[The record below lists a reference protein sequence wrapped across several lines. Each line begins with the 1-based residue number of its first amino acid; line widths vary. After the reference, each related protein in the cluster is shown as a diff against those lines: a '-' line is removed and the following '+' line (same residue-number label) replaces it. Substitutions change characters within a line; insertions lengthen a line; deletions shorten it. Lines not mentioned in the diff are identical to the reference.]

1 MKKLFFV
8 AALGVLFISCGEKQ
22 GTALYTMNRMQEKTG
37 DAEIVMDYPA
47 FTQQK
52 AINAEIKKTVF
63 DDYAAHQALMAEYG
77 MTTREYFVSSA
88 PIIYND
94 AYVSILFS
102 AYIYAGGA
110 NGETKLNSLTY
121 SLKDNKRLS
130 ITEAAGM
137 SLEDISKICANRLR
151 ENLISWNMDPE
162 AKEMREELI
171 AEGTAPRPENYTA
184 FTFDGSVVTVFFAPY
199 TVGTRVDGIQKV
211 EIPLPMPV
219 EK

>member
-1 MKKLFFV
+1 MKKLIFV
-8 AALGVLFISCGEKQ
+8 AALGALFASCSGKN
-22 GTALYTMNRMQEKTG
+22 ALYTMNRMQEKSE
-37 DAEIVMDYPA
+37 DAEIIMDYPA
-47 FTQQK
+47 FTNQK
-52 AINAEIKKTVF
+52 TINAEIKKTVS

-77 MTTREYFVSSA
+77 MKTQEYELSTA

-94 AYVSILFS
+94 AYVSMLFS
-102 AYIYAGGA
+102 TYIYAGGA

-151 ENLISWNMDPE
+151 ETLISWNMDSE
-162 AKEMREELI
+162 SREWREELI
-171 AEGTAPRPENYTA
+171 LGGTEPRPENYTA
-184 FTFDGSVVTVFFAPY
+184 FTFDGSVVTVYFAPY